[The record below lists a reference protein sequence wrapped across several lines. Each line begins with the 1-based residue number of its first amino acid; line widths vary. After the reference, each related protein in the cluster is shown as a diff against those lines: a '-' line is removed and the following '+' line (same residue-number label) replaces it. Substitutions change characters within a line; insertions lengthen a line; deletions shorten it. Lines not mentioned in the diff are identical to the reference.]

1 MRGTLGEV
9 LRSERERK
17 GITLEQVYS
26 STRIQL
32 KILHALEADDYEAL
46 PAKPFIRGFIKT
58 YARFI
63 GLNDVELLTEY
74 KSFIDER
81 IHGRPARAS
90 VSSGHVFDR
99 SEGDSS
105 RTGLWVAMGSFLVV
119 GAIGYLVLKPNL
131 KSHRHG
137 HGHGER
143 LKAVAARSPVPEGS
157 AQPSASP
164 LPSGVASGLPVP
176 SAVPSVTAVVA
187 PVAPSS
193 IPTVPPSPRGVGA
206 PSGVPSSVPA
216 SPLVLAAGVT
226 PQGQASPSSSPS
238 PKPEKTDKMN
248 SGADIPSAEVKVKW
262 LVRARERVL
271 VRFRVDDKPV
281 SEVWVA
287 KGRLL
292 VLRCRQRVVMQVSNP
307 EAVGLSSAGKSV
319 ETLAGAEPSFFQVKG
334 ANYFSGK
341 GQGLETIEKVFDGLP
356 KLPRTPGAE
365 QPGASSTPET

>member
-9 LRSERERK
+9 LRSERERR

-32 KILHALEADDYEAL
+32 KILHALEADDYESL

-74 KSFIDER
+74 KTFIDER
-81 IHGRPARAS
+81 IHGRPLRGVES
-90 VSSGHVFDR
+90 NGHVFDR

-137 HGHGER
+137 HGDR
-143 LKAVAARSPVPEGS
+143 LKAVASRSPVPEVSPSPGISPVPSSSPSPVGGAHLS
-157 AQPSASP
+157 AVTESHASP
-164 LPSGVASGLPVP
+164 SPGPSPEPTPSQKGVASPVP
-176 SAVPSVTAVVA
+176 SPTPVPSV
-187 PVAPSS
+187 
-193 IPTVPPSPRGVGA
+193 
-206 PSGVPSSVPA
+206 
-216 SPLVLAAGVT
+216 
-226 PQGQASPSSSPS
+226 SPS

-262 LVRARERVL
+262 LVRARERV
-271 VRFRVDDKPV
+271 VIRFRVDDKPV

-292 VLRCRQRVVMQVSNP
+292 VLRCRQRIVMQVSNP
-307 EAVGLSSAGKSV
+307 DVVGLSSAGKSV
-319 ETLAGAEPSFFQVKG
+319 EQLSGSEPTFYQAKG
-334 ANYFSGK
+334 TTYFSGK
-341 GQGLETIEKVFDGLP
+341 GQGLESIEKVFDGLP
-356 KLPRTPGAE
+356 KLPKTPGVE
-365 QPGASSTPET
+365 QPAASSSPET